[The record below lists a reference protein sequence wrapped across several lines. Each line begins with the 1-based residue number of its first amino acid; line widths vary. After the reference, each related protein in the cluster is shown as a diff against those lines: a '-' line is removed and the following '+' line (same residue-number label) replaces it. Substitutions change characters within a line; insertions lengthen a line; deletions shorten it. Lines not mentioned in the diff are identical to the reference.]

1 MQVGG
6 SWPKRSLTQ
15 VKLGRAGGGEAN
27 PSPSPSRELVAEI
40 LRPKPWVV
48 FFRLHHAGDE
58 AIESRAGNFSNV
70 GGTGRH
76 FTATQSRKQVIVNTP
91 ASLTGAIYSLGRCDP

>member
-15 VKLGRAGGGEAN
+15 VELGRAGGGEAN
-27 PSPSPSRELVAEI
+27 PSPSPSCELVVEI

-70 GGTGRH
+70 GGYRTSFHSDSVMQAGNCQH
-76 FTATQSRKQVIVNTP
+76 AGQSDWCNILP
-91 ASLTGAIYSLGRCDP
+91 